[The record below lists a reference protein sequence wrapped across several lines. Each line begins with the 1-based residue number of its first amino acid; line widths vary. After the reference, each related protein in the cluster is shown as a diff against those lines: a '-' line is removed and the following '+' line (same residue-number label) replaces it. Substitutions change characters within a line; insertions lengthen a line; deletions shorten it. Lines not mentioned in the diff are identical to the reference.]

1 MARYI
6 IFSFTSFVFTKHTF
20 LWKCFRFNRILVDSR
35 FYRKQHRIVHYIDN
49 ILFILP
55 GRFRTA
61 GPHPV
66 FVFRYPYQLSRQVV
80 PRHETR
86 KALQTLRRGK
96 AVQFRR
102 AIRLRNDRGYQRSL
116 RTVGIGMDRQFLYG
130 LYRRMVVTAALSCFM
145 GMETVTH
152 GGINDRRFDGHI
164 HPGRR
169 SVRKN
174 GRRGFVPKRGYFA
187 RQRLNDYAL
196 SADTFGQWN
205 GGAFIERTCLRDR
218 SIYSGTVAIGKI
230 IFFSARPPD
239 SGHGGQA

>member
-20 LWKCFRFNRILVDSR
+20 LWKCFRFNRILADSR
-35 FYRKQHRIVHYIDN
+35 FYRIQHRIVHYIDN
-49 ILFILP
+49 ILFIIP
-55 GRFRTA
+55 CRFRTS

-66 FVFRYPYQLSRQVV
+66 FVFRYPYQPPRQVV

-86 KALQTLRRGK
+86 KAVQTLRRGK
-96 AVQFRR
+96 SVQLRR
-102 AIRLRNDRGYQRSL
+102 AIRLRNDRGYHRSL

-130 LYRRMVVTAALSCFM
+130 LYRRMVVTAALSCLM
-145 GMETVTH
+145 GMESVTH
-152 GGINDRRFDGHI
+152 GGVNDLRFDGHI

-174 GRRGFVPKRGYFA
+174 GCRGFVPKRGYFA
-187 RQRLNDYAL
+187 RQRLDGYVL
-196 SADTFGQWN
+196 SADALGQRSRRS
-205 GGAFIERTCLRDR
+205 FVERTCLRDR

>member
-20 LWKCFRFNRILVDSR
+20 LWKCFRFNRIFVDSR
-35 FYRKQHRIVHYIDN
+35 FYRIQHRIVHDIEN

-55 GRFRTA
+55 GRFRTS

-66 FVFRYPYQLSRQVV
+66 FVLRYPYQLPRQVV

-86 KALQTLRRGK
+86 KAVQTLRRGK

-130 LYRRMVVTAALSCFM
+130 LYRRMVVTTALSCFM
-145 GMETVTH
+145 GMESVTH

-187 RQRLNDYAL
+187 RQGLDSYTL

-218 SIYSGTVAIGKI
+218 SFRLGTAVSIQMILFGA
-230 IFFSARPPD
+230 
-239 SGHGGQA
+239 